1 MSLYN
6 LRTLNSLDPT
16 TYMIAKFDDDFNV
29 VATYTLSPSRNGHY
43 TCDCPAGSR
52 SVVTKPC
59 RHRLMLPT
67 LLPAV
72 DTDRFYDHDTR
83 KFCEPL
89 GDLLRPTADLAGQE
103 ALPNMTATEIDEA
116 FKKAHSG
123 PDHVQEAAWSAIAP
137 LVEQMHNL
145 VVGEALRIEPS
156 VIGGTVTSV
165 LVTSDLPASAPAIRR
180 R

>member
-6 LRTLNSLDPT
+6 LRSLTPDSF
-16 TYMIAKFDDDFNV
+16 MIAKFDDDFNV
-29 VATYTLSPSRNGHY
+29 EATYTLTASRNGHY

-72 DTDRFYDHDTR
+72 DTDRFYGHDTG

-89 GDLLRPTADLAGQE
+89 GDLLRPTADPVGQE

-116 FKKAHSG
+116 FKRAHSG
-123 PDHVQEAAWSAIAP
+123 PNHVQEAAWDALAP
-137 LVEQMHNL
+137 LLDQMHDIL
-145 VVGEALRIEPS
+145 VGEALRIEPS
-156 VIGGTVTSV
+156 EIGGTVTPV
-165 LVTSDLPASAPAIRR
+165 LVTSDLPASAPTIRR